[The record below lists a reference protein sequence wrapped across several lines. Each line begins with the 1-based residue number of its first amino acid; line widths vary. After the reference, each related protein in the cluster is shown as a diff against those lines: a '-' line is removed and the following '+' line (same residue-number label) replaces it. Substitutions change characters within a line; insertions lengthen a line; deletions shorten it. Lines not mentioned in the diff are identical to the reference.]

1 MQRRWSPGSHHQQ
14 MSNCKVSYCLSF
26 SNGII
31 DLPEFKKKQKKENEG
46 DEEDSKN
53 KRKTIL
59 ERENVF
65 RKPYEKE

>member
-1 MQRRWSPGSHHQQ
+1 VEPWKPSSTDVKLQG
-14 MSNCKVSYCLSF
+14 KLFFIFF

-46 DEEDSKN
+46 EEEDSKN

>member
-1 MQRRWSPGSHHQQ
+1 
-14 MSNCKVSYCLSF
+14 MSNCKVSYFLSF
-26 SNGII
+26 SNAII